1 MKHAGTIPSGPGE
14 GQNNPDLEYIHDVG
28 PIPKGV
34 YDIGPPHDTPTHGPL
49 VLALT
54 PEPGTNTFR
63 RDGFLIHGDSVQNPG
78 TASHGCIILPRT
90 VRDQI
95 AASGDRQIQVVCA
108 APPSPG
114 PTEYAAANGAPGY
127 GALALGTPTLNGGA
141 FSAAT
146 PTSGMRTA
154 RCRKGTSRE

>member
-1 MKHAGTIPSGPGE
+1 LKHAGTIPSGPGE
-14 GQNNPDLEYIHDVG
+14 GKNNPDLEYIHDVG

-34 YDIGPPHDTPTHGPL
+34 YGIGPPHDTPTHGPHA
-49 VLALT
+49 LALT
-54 PEPGTNTFR
+54 PEPGTNTFG

-108 APPSPG
+108 ARPHQD
-114 PTEYAAANGAPGY
+114 
-127 GALALGTPTLNGGA
+127 LLNNL
-141 FSAAT
+141 
-146 PTSGMRTA
+146 
-154 RCRKGTSRE
+154 

>member
-1 MKHAGTIPSGPGE
+1 MWTYDQLSGALGKDGQRVATGYSGFGE
-14 GQNNPDLEYIHDVG
+14 GKNNPDLENIHDVG

-34 YDIGPPHDTPTHGPL
+34 YGIGPPQDTPTHGPH

-54 PEPGTNTFR
+54 PEPGTNTFG

-90 VRDQI
+90 ARDQI
-95 AASGDRQIQVVCA
+95 AASGDHQIQVVCA

-114 PTEYAAANGAPGY
+114 PTE
-127 GALALGTPTLNGGA
+127 
-141 FSAAT
+141 
-146 PTSGMRTA
+146 
-154 RCRKGTSRE
+154 

>member
-1 MKHAGTIPSGPGE
+1 MWTYDQRSGALGKD
-14 GQNNPDLEYIHDVG
+14 GQRVATGYSGFGQGKNNPELENIHDVG

-34 YDIGPPHDTPTHGPL
+34 YGIGPPHDTPTHGPHA
-49 VLALT
+49 LALT
-54 PEPGTNTFR
+54 PEPGTNTFG

-108 APPSPG
+108 ARPHQD
-114 PTEYAAANGAPGY
+114 
-127 GALALGTPTLNGGA
+127 LLNNL
-141 FSAAT
+141 
-146 PTSGMRTA
+146 
-154 RCRKGTSRE
+154 

>member
-1 MKHAGTIPSGPGE
+1 MWTYDQLSGALGKGGQRVATGYSGFGE
-14 GQNNPDLEYIHDVG
+14 GKNNPAMENVPDAG
-28 PIPKGV
+28 PIPRGV
-34 YDIGPPHDTPTHGPL
+34 YDIGPMHDTATHGPH
-49 VLALT
+49 VMALT
-54 PEPGTNTFR
+54 PESGTNMFG

-114 PTEYAAANGAPGY
+114 PTE
-127 GALALGTPTLNGGA
+127 
-141 FSAAT
+141 
-146 PTSGMRTA
+146 
-154 RCRKGTSRE
+154 